1 MGKITICFCYL
12 GRFMTL
18 IYGKITM
25 FPKFASLYHK
35 TCERLSSSFVVFIKF
50 DVVFNHTVIQFHL
63 PTMIFIFSF
72 LPWHFGPLLKKP
84 VP

>member
-1 MGKITICFCYL
+1 
-12 GRFMTL
+12 MTL

-50 DVVFNHTVIQFHL
+50 DVVFNHTFNFTCLQ
-63 PTMIFIFSF
+63 
-72 LPWHFGPLLKKP
+72 
-84 VP
+84 